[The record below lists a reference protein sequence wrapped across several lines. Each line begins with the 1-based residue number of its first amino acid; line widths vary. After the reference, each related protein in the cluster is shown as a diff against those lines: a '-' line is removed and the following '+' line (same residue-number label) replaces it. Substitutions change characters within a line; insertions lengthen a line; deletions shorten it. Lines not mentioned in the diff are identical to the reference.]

1 MSLTK
6 KILIALVIIF
16 VTIQFFRPAR
26 SSNNQAAGTDI
37 SKVTVF
43 PDSVRV
49 IIQNA
54 CYDCHSNNTVYP
66 WYSKIQPVGWLL
78 AGHIKE
84 GRDNLNFSEFG
95 EYSQRKQLDKLDA
108 VAAVISDGIMP
119 LPSYK
124 MMHKNARLSTDEKT
138 LLINWT
144 KQAKDSLSVK

>member
-1 MSLTK
+1 MSLFK
-6 KILIALVIIF
+6 KILIALVIIL
-16 VTIQFFRPAR
+16 VAIQFIRPAR
-26 SSNNQAAGTDI
+26 TSNNLASVTDI
-37 SKVTVF
+37 SKVAVF
-43 PDSVRV
+43 PDSVRG

-84 GRDNLNFSEFG
+84 GRANLNFSEFG
-95 EYSQRKQLDKLDA
+95 EYSKAKQLSKLDA
-108 VAAVISDGIMP
+108 IATVISEDIMP

-124 MMHKNARLSTDEKT
+124 MMHKSARLTSGEKA

-144 KQAKDSLSVK
+144 KQATDSLSVK